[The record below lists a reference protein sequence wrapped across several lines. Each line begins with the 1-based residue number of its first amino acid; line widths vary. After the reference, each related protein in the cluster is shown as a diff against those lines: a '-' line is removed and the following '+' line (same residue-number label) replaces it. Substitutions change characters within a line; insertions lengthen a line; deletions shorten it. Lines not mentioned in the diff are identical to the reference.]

1 VSDKLVVTVVDAEAE
16 VVSVALM
23 VTEVDWEAVP
33 DWDIDRD

>member
-1 VSDKLVVTVVDAEAE
+1 VSDKLVVTVVDAEVE

-23 VTEVDWEAVP
+23 VMEVDWEAVP